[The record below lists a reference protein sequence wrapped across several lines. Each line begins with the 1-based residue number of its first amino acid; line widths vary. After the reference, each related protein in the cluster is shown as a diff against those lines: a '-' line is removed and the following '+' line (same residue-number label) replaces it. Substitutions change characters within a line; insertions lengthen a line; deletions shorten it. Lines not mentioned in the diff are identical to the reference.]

1 MQLGFSAFRQ
11 NLLGHPTPA
20 NLLVLFLPPLL
31 FALGILLTAAMRLR
45 VRVPAAPASPA

>member
-20 NLLVLFLPPLL
+20 NLLALFLPPVP
-31 FALGILLTAAMRLR
+31 FVLGILLTAARRLR
-45 VRVPAAPASPA
+45 VRVPAEPASLA